1 MNVTQLKI
9 IEFQFQDSCAVHQ
22 HQQLE
27 SSELEQVFV
36 KLVKHL
42 VKLVLQLIFAVVEFV
57 QQQEETVLNIF
68 INVMPLN
75 YSWFQFYLFVI
86 FILE

>member
-1 MNVTQLKI
+1 M
-9 IEFQFQDSCAVHQ
+9 HR

-27 SSELEQVFV
+27 SLELEQVSV

-57 QQQEETVLNIF
+57 QQQEETVLKKF
-68 INVMPLN
+68 INVMPLK

>member
-1 MNVTQLKI
+1 M
-9 IEFQFQDSCAVHQ
+9 HR

-57 QQQEETVLNIF
+57 QQQEETVLKKF
-68 INVMPLN
+68 INVMPLKN
-75 YSWFQFYLFVI
+75 S
-86 FILE
+86 